1 MQHGATAHG
10 AGFQRD
16 VQRTAFQ
23 PVVAQRAGGCAHSLD
38 FCVGGRVVVGN
49 AAVMAPAQDG
59 VTVRANDDGAYRDF
73 GLGGGLFGFGQ
84 GLAHERRRGW

>member
-1 MQHGATAHG
+1 MGGGQVVRPGRSFPN
-10 AGFQRD
+10 GF
-16 VQRTAFQ
+16 
-23 PVVAQRAGGCAHSLD
+23 PVAAADPIAIEGLPDGTVLILD
-38 FCVGGRVVVGN
+38 S
-49 AAVMAPAQDG
+49 PAG